1 VSNDPAALLSIAH
14 RLAEEAGQL
23 LLDGLATA
31 EVLGSKSTLTD
42 MVTSMDRASERHIVE
57 GILAAR
63 PDDAIVGEEGTDR
76 AGTSGVRWIIDPLD
90 GTTNYLY
97 AVPAYAVSIA
107 VEVDGVVVAGVV
119 TDPSHRETFAATRG
133 GGATCNGKPIAC
145 SDVQSLGVAL
155 VGTGFSYDADRRA
168 RQGAVVAD
176 LLPRARDVRRFGAAA
191 LDLCWVAC
199 GRLDAFYEKGL
210 QPWDLAAGA
219 LVAAEAGATVGDL
232 DGGPASTA
240 YTLASAPAVYTDLRA
255 ALASAGARTA

>member
-1 VSNDPAALLSIAH
+1 MPEAVELLSLAH

-42 MVTSMDRASERHIVE
+42 MVTSMDRASEQHIVD
-57 GILAAR
+57 GIRAAR
-63 PDDAIVGEEGTDR
+63 PHDAIVGEEGADHD
-76 AGTSGVRWIIDPLD
+76 GTSGVRWIIDPLD

-107 VEVDGVVVAGVV
+107 VEVDGEVVAGVV
-119 TDPSHRETFAATRG
+119 ADPSHRETYAATLG

-145 SDVQSLGVAL
+145 SDVQLLSNAL
-155 VGTGFSYDADRRA
+155 VGTGFSYDASRRS
-168 RQGAVVAD
+168 RQGAVVAQ
-176 LLPRARDVRRFGAAA
+176 LLPSARDIRRFGAAA

-210 QPWDLAAGA
+210 QRWDLDAGA
-219 LVAAEAGATVGDL
+219 LIAREAGAVTGDL
-232 DGGPASTA
+232 DGGAASTA
-240 YTLASAPAVYTDLRA
+240 FTLAASPAIFDDLRA
-255 ALASAGARTA
+255 LLVDAGAENA